1 MGLNLI
7 DNNKY
12 IFDIPIPFCH
22 HLYLSATFKQ
32 CFTEFEGTE
41 LGFHI
46 VYMCYLQKMYLQPLS
61 NVSQNLKAL
70 NSASLLLNSR
80 YMYI

>member
-46 VYMCYLQKMYLQPLS
+46 VYM
-61 NVSQNLKAL
+61 
-70 NSASLLLNSR
+70 
-80 YMYI
+80 

>member
-46 VYMCYLQKMYLQPLS
+46 VYMWDPYQIPTCDLIGQFNQSTRMCGIH
-61 NVSQNLKAL
+61 
-70 NSASLLLNSR
+70 
-80 YMYI
+80 M